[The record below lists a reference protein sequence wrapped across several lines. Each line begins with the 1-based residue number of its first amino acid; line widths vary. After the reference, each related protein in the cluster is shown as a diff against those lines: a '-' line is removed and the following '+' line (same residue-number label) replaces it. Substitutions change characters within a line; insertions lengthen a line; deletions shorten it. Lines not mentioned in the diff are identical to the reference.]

1 MAATANPYEVEEL
14 RVVCGETLRP
24 GGLAVTRDALAFCD
38 FRPGARLVDVGCG
51 PGGTLKLLKEQGF
64 EAVGVEKSP
73 LLATEAR
80 AHGPVWEADFHH
92 LPLADGW
99 AEGLVAECVLSLALD
114 PEQALAEWARV
125 LKIGGR
131 LILSDVILKDGAAP
145 MVPAPDSGCLA
156 GAVTLTTLINRLE
169 RAGCALVHQ
178 RDYGQAWRELAAR
191 LVWRYGSA
199 NILRQ
204 LWAREAGDSCGCFRG
219 RDFTYGLLI
228 AQKEERP

>member
-1 MAATANPYEVEEL
+1 MAARTNPYEGEEL
-14 RVVCGETLRP
+14 RAVCGETLRP
-24 GGLAVTRDALAFCD
+24 GGLAVTRDALEFCH
-38 FRPGARLVDVGCG
+38 FRPGARLLDVGCG
-51 PGGTLKLLKEQGF
+51 PGGTLKFLKEMGY

-73 LLATEAR
+73 LLAAEAR
-80 AHGPVWEADFHH
+80 AQGPVWEADFHH
-92 LPLADGW
+92 LPLADNW

-114 PEQALAEWARV
+114 PEQALAEWGRV
-125 LKIGGR
+125 LQPGGR

-145 MVPAPDSGCLA
+145 LPPATDSGCLA

-169 RAGCALVHQ
+169 RGGYALVHQ
-178 RDYGQAWRELAAR
+178 RDYGQAWRELAAQ

-199 NILRQ
+199 DILRQ

-228 AQKEERP
+228 AQKEEQP